1 MEKNAGGLWQKVA
14 QFARFVGSG
23 PISRFAIGNLQ
34 GRVYT
39 STIAL

>member
-14 QFARFVGSG
+14 QFVCFVGSG
-23 PISRFAIGNLQ
+23 PISRFAIGNFQ

-39 STIAL
+39 SIVAL